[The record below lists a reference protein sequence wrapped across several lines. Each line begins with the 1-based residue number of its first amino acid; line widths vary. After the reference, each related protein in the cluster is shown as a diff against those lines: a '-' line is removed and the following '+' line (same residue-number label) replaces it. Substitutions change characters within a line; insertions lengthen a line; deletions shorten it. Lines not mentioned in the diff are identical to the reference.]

1 MKILMLAPEP
11 FFQPR
16 GTPLSEYFRIKALS
30 DLGYSIDLVTYHL
43 GENVKIKNLKI
54 YRIPSIP
61 FIKEIKVGPSYT
73 KIFLD
78 FFLFLKTLE
87 RLVKGKYS
95 LIFSHEE
102 AAFFGV
108 ILAKIW
114 RVPHLYD
121 MHSSLPQ
128 QLENFQFSRS
138 KILKKIFL
146 WLEKFVLKNSE
157 RVIVICKDL
166 LDTARRIIP
175 ENKIFL
181 IENFLT
187 LEEKKYS
194 KDDILKKK
202 KELGINGKKVILYA
216 GTFESYQ
223 GLPLLLKA
231 FKRLKGDVLL
241 LLLGGKPRQI
251 EELKNLASE
260 LGLLSKII
268 FMGQI
273 SPFEMPIYL
282 SLADVLVSPRLR
294 GTNTPLKIYTY
305 LKTGKP
311 IVATKLPTH
320 LQVLNQEISI
330 LVESEPESFA
340 EGIKFALYDPKAKE
354 IALNAKKFA
363 EREYTYHNY
372 IMKVKNSMNFLE
384 NKKEK

>member
-1 MKILMLAPEP
+1 MLAPEP

-16 GTPLSEYFRIKALS
+16 GTPLSEYFRIRALS

-43 GENVKIKNLKI
+43 GEDVEIKNLKI
-54 YRIPSIP
+54 YRIPAIP
-61 FIKEIKVGPSYT
+61 FIKEIKVGPSFT
-73 KIFLD
+73 KVFLD
-78 FFLFLKTLE
+78 FFLFFKVIG
-87 RLVKGKYS
+87 RLFREKYS

-114 RVPHLYD
+114 KIPHLYD

-138 KILKKIFL
+138 RILKKIFL

-175 ENKIFL
+175 EDKIFL

-187 LEEKKYS
+187 LEEKRYS
-194 KDDILKKK
+194 KNDIMRKK

-223 GLPLLLKA
+223 GLPLLLEA
-231 FKRLKGDVLL
+231 FKKLEDDTLL
-241 LLLGGKPRQI
+241 LLLGGKPKQI
-251 EELKNLASE
+251 EELKNLASK
-260 LGLLSKII
+260 LGLLSRTI

-273 SPFEMPIYL
+273 SPFEMSLYL

-320 LQVLNQEISI
+320 LQVLNPEISI
-330 LVESEPESFA
+330 LVEPEPKSFA
-340 EGIKFALYDPKAKE
+340 QGIKFALYNPKAKE

-363 EREYTYHNY
+363 EKEYTYHNY
-372 IMKVKNSMNFLE
+372 ISKVKETMNFLM
-384 NKKEK
+384 NKAEK

>member
-78 FFLFLKTLE
+78 FFLFLKTVE
-87 RLVKGKYS
+87 RLIKGKYS

-231 FKRLKGDVLL
+231 FKRLEGDVLL

-320 LQVLNQEISI
+320 LQVLNQKISI
-330 LVESEPESFA
+330 LVEPEPESFA
-340 EGIKFALYDPKAKE
+340 EGIKFALYDPKAKG

-384 NKKEK
+384 NKTEK